1 MNLGKGKGKKAQR
14 VKGVSMNKPGANTT
28 TRWIW
33 LIIIILIAGGL
44 ISWVDNLGKKAEETI
59 KVVMLAKD
67 VHKNQ
72 QITADM
78 IKPYDMLVGEY
89 EKYSIV
95 KNNGK
100 EERRVITWDER
111 GVLNNTFAAYPMQAN
126 TVSMFRNF
134 VKSRTDNTD
143 SVLYSFPGK
152 EIYSLDIGGEI
163 ADFKTFL
170 KPGDMVNIRA
180 HYTDTITDVKLNRYG
195 EEEEVE
201 YEVFKTEDVFNGI
214 ILADILNSNGE
225 SVLDI
230 YEGYNEMSV
239 WDQARLDEDEGFKER
254 TEPSKVL
261 MALTPEEASRY
272 NYFLAKSGIE
282 FKVSLPQRAE

>member
-1 MNLGKGKGKKAQR
+1 MNLGKGKGKKAQK
-14 VKGVSMNKPGANTT
+14 VKSTSMNKPGANTT
-28 TRWIW
+28 ARWLYLG
-33 LIIIILIAGGL
+33 LIILVAMMMIA
-44 ISWVDNLGKKAEETI
+44 WVNNLGKKAEETI
-59 KVVMLAKD
+59 QVVMLARD

-89 EKYSIV
+89 EKYSVV

-100 EERRVITWDER
+100 EERRVITWEER

-126 TVSMFRNF
+126 TVAMFRNF

-152 EIYSLDIGGEI
+152 EIYSLDIGNEI
-163 ADFKTFL
+163 SDFKTFL
-170 KPGDMVNIRA
+170 KPGDRVNIRA
-180 HYTDTITDVKLNRYG
+180 HYTDKIKDKKINRYG
-195 EEEEVE
+195 EEEDVE

-214 ILADILNSNGE
+214 ILADILNSKSE
-225 SVLDI
+225 SILDI

-239 WDQARLDEDEGFKER
+239 WEQARLDNDKSFQDK

-261 MALTPEEASRY
+261 VALTPEEASRY
-272 NYFLAKSGIE
+272 NYFLAKTGIE

>member
-1 MNLGKGKGKKAQR
+1 MNLGKGKGKKAQK
-14 VKGVSMNKPGANTT
+14 VKSTSMNKPGANTT
-28 TRWIW
+28 ARWLYLG
-33 LIIIILIAGGL
+33 LIILVAMMMIA
-44 ISWVDNLGKKAEETI
+44 WVNNLGKKAEETI
-59 KVVMLAKD
+59 QVVMLARD

-89 EKYSIV
+89 EKYSVV

-100 EERRVITWDER
+100 EERRVITWEER
-111 GVLNNTFAAYPMQAN
+111 GVLNSTFAAYPMQAN
-126 TVSMFRNF
+126 TVAMFRNF

-152 EIYSLDIGGEI
+152 EIYSLDIGNEI
-163 ADFKTFL
+163 SDFKTFL
-170 KPGDMVNIRA
+170 KPGDRVNIRA
-180 HYTDTITDVKLNRYG
+180 HYTDKIKDKKINRYG
-195 EEEEVE
+195 EEEDVE

-214 ILADILNSNGE
+214 ILADILNSKSE
-225 SVLDI
+225 SILDI

-239 WDQARLDEDEGFKER
+239 WEQARLDNDKSFQDK

-261 MALTPEEASRY
+261 VALTPEEASRY
-272 NYFLAKSGIE
+272 NYFLAKTGIE

>member
-1 MNLGKGKGKKAQR
+1 MNLGKGKGKKAH
-14 VKGVSMNKPGANTT
+14 KTKSMSINKPGSNTAV
-28 TRWIW
+28 RWIY
-33 LIIIILIAGGL
+33 LAGIILVASMMIA
-44 ISWVDNLGKKAEETI
+44 WVNNLGKKAEETI
-59 KVVMLAKD
+59 KVVMLARD

-72 QITADM
+72 QITSDM

-89 EKYSIV
+89 EKYSVI

-100 EERRVITWDER
+100 EERRVIAWDER

-126 TVSMFRNF
+126 TVAMFRNF

-152 EIYSLDIGGEI
+152 EIYSLDIGNEI
-163 ADFKTFL
+163 SDFKTFL
-170 KPGDMVNIRA
+170 KPGDRVNIRA
-180 HYTDTITDVKLNRYG
+180 HYTDTIKDTKINRYG
-195 EEEEVE
+195 EEEEVT

-214 ILADILNSNGE
+214 ILADILNSKSE
-225 SVLDI
+225 SILDI

-239 WDQARLDEDEGFKER
+239 WDQARLDNDESFKDK

-261 MALTPEEASRY
+261 VALTPEEASRY